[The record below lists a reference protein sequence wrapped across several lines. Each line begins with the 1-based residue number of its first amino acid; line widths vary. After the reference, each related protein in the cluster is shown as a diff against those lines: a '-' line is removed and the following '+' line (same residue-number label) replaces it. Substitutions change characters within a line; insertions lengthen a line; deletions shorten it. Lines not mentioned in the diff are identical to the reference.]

1 MTGSSSLPRTTDPS
15 ACALSAEAKTIHS
28 PWLGEIESDADSEL
42 YFPAGMP
49 GFEDHHR
56 MVAIEVPSQRPVV
69 YLQSL
74 ERDEI
79 CFAALPVYVIDPS
92 FRLDLSDDERSV
104 LRLPED
110 GDPSIG
116 ADVLCLALL
125 RKSDRT
131 VEASTGA
138 AIVINLHNGRG
149 VQCVPREG
157 ASVLFRLCPDNGWR
171 REC

>member
-1 MTGSSSLPRTTDPS
+1 MTGCSSLRRTTDAS
-15 ACALSAEAKTIHS
+15 ACALSGEARTIHS
-28 PWLGEIESDADSEL
+28 RWLGEIESDPGNEL
-42 YFPAGMP
+42 CFPAGLP
-49 GFEDHHR
+49 GFEDHHS
-56 MVAIEVPSQRPVV
+56 MVAIEIPSQRPVV

-74 ERDEI
+74 ESDEV
-79 CFAALPVYVIDPS
+79 CFAALPVYVIDPA
-92 FRLDLSDDERSV
+92 FRLDLSDDERSA
-104 LRLPED
+104 LGLPGN

-116 ADVLCLALL
+116 SDVLCLALL

-131 VEASTGA
+131 VEANTGS

-157 ASVLFRLCPDNGWR
+157 GAGVFRLCPDNGWR

>member
-15 ACALSAEAKTIHS
+15 ACALSAEPLTIHS
-28 PWLGEIESDADSEL
+28 PWLGEIKSDSENEL
-42 YFPAGMP
+42 FFPAGMP
-49 GFEDHHR
+49 GFEDHPR
-56 MVAIEVPSQRPVV
+56 MIAVEIPSQRPVV

-74 ERDEI
+74 ESDEI

-92 FRLDLSDDERSV
+92 FRLELSEDERSV
-104 LRLPED
+104 LRLAK
-110 GDPSIG
+110 GSDPSIG

-125 RKSDRT
+125 RKSGRT
-131 VEASTGA
+131 VEANTGA
-138 AIVINLHNGRG
+138 SIVINLHNRRG

-157 ASVLFRLCPDNGWR
+157 ASAPFRLCPDNGWR